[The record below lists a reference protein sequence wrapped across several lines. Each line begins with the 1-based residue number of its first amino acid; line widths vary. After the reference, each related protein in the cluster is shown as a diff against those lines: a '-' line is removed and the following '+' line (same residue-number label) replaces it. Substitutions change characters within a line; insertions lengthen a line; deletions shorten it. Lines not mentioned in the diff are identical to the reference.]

1 VLFEAQV
8 QLAPDAIAVVC
19 GDVRLTYAQL
29 NARANRLAHYL
40 IAQGVGPEQI
50 VALALPRSPELIIT
64 ILAVLKTGAAYL
76 PLDPDYPTARINFML
91 TDAQP
96 ALLLTTEHTIAC
108 ISTDTATPR
117 LVTDTPDILAVLS
130 DYPNTDPTDTDR
142 TTPLL
147 HQHPAYVIY
156 TSGSTGQP
164 KGVLIGH
171 TGIPSLAATQIE
183 RLNLNTHS
191 RVLQFASSSFDA
203 SIMEMLM
210 AFTPG
215 AALVIPPTG
224 PLADTTLTD
233 VLVTQG
239 ITHALIPPAALTNAP
254 PASLASFETLVV
266 GGEVCPVELVTTWAP
281 NRRMINAYGPTET
294 TACTTIS
301 HPLPPT
307 TQTPPPIGRP
317 ISNTRVYVL
326 DTGLQMVPP
335 GVTGELY
342 IAGAGL
348 ARGYL
353 HQPGLTAQRFVA
365 NPYGTPGERM
375 YRTGDLVRRRPD
387 GDLEF
392 VGRADDQI
400 KIRGFRIEPGEV
412 ASVLT
417 THPGV
422 AQAVVVARQDRP
434 GDQRLVAYVVA
445 DSAGQAR
452 NEQVELDQVGEWRQ
466 IYDSLY
472 AASGSVVFGPDLTG
486 WNSSYDGQPIP
497 LVQMRD
503 WCEATV
509 ARILSLRPRRVL
521 EIGVGT
527 GLLLSQLAPECDAYW
542 ATDFSAAVI
551 NALAGQVERNPE
563 LAGRVVLRTQ
573 PAHDTDGLPV
583 GVFDT
588 VILNSIVQYFP
599 TSDYLLTVLEQVVR
613 LLAPGGAVFVGDVRN
628 MRLQRLLATA
638 VQLRRANPTTD
649 LPTLRRAIEQA
660 VVVEKELLVDPEFFT
675 TLEASNTDIGGVDI
689 HIKRGR
695 HHNELTRYRYDVTLY
710 KHPITSLPLG
720 QAPQLGWGRQISDLP
735 AFTDYLTTQ
744 HPDIVRLSGVPN
756 VRIAAEAALAR
767 AVQAGSPPAELR
779 SHLHAA
785 EASHGLDSDGLD
797 PEALHALGQRC
808 GYWVGITWSATTPE
822 ALDVTFVDTAQI
834 TSAVPVGLYTPVR
847 AAGTPLSSLTN
858 NPTTTRETSA
868 LISQL
873 RDYLRQQLPDYM
885 VPAAFVPLDK
895 LPLTPNGKLDHKAL
909 PAPEFG
915 SAGTGRAPRTPQEQL
930 LCELFAEVLGLAGV
944 GVDDDFFDLGGHSLL
959 ATRLLARIR
968 AALGVELEVPALFE
982 TPTPAGVAARLGSAG
997 PARLALKA
1005 GERPDVVPLSF
1016 AQRRLWFL
1024 HQMEGPSAT
1033 YNIPLALRLSG
1044 EVNHPALQA
1053 ALSDLIQR
1061 HESLRTVFPQ
1071 VKGVPCQQV
1080 LDVHEACAL
1089 LRVTETTAVELPEV
1103 VAKAARYG
1111 FDLAAEP
1118 PVRAELFAVAPDEQV
1133 LLLLVHHIAGD
1144 GWSLGPLSRDLAQ
1157 AYAARCRGEAPGW
1170 APLPVQYA
1178 DYTLWQHRLLGDPA
1192 DPHSLFAVQ
1201 VGYWTQALAGLPEQ
1215 LVLPTDR
1222 PRPAVASHRGDAL
1235 TVGLDAVLHQGL
1247 TNLARRS
1254 GASLFMVLQ
1263 AGLAALLSRVGAG
1276 EDIPIGSAIAGRT
1289 DQALDDLVGFF
1300 VNTLVLRTD
1309 TSGDPTFAQLV
1320 RRVRETA
1327 LAAYA
1332 HQDVPFEY
1340 LVEAL
1345 NPSRS
1350 LAHHPLFQVALG
1362 LQNTPQAH
1370 FELPGLDSS
1379 PVWVS
1384 TGAAKFDLTINL
1396 FERHHPDGTPAGIE
1410 GTIEYTSD
1418 LFDATTVD
1426 TLFARWTRLL
1436 HTAVADPD
1444 QPIGR
1449 IDVLTGE
1456 ERRRLLV
1463 DYNDTTRPV
1472 AHTTVPELFQTQARS
1487 TPDAI
1492 AVVFN
1497 DTTLTYTQLNKRANQ
1512 LAHAL
1517 IVQGVGP
1524 EQIVALAL
1532 PRSAEL
1538 VIALMAVLKTG
1549 AAYLPLDP
1557 DYPTA
1562 RINLMLTDAQPA
1574 LLLTTEH
1581 TASCIPEDATAPRL
1595 VTDTPDTIRAL
1606 NDCADTDPTD
1616 TDRTTPLLPQHPAYV
1631 IYTSGSTGT
1640 PKGVV
1645 ISQLNTVDLMEWAVS
1660 DIGARQLS
1668 RVLATTSL
1676 NFDVSV
1682 FEIFAPLITGGTI
1695 EMARDLLVLTERRWA
1710 GSLISAVPSAFSS
1723 LINHGGIDV
1732 DAQMVV
1738 FAGEALSAR
1747 VVNEARAALSDC
1759 RVANIYGPTEATVY
1773 STAWYSDGAMDR
1785 TPPIGRPIVN
1795 TRVYVLDTGL
1805 QLAPPGVTGELYI
1818 AGAGLARGYLR
1829 RPGLTAERFV
1839 ANPFG
1844 VSGGRMY
1851 RTGDLARWRSNGDL
1865 EFVGRVDDQVKV
1877 RGFRIEL
1884 SEIETVLT
1892 THPEVAQA
1900 VVVAREDQPDH
1911 KHLIAYLV
1919 AAGHGCRGHVLRE
1932 FLRERLP
1939 EYMVPSVF
1947 VVVDALPLTANGK
1960 LNRHALP
1967 AAEPPVDES
1976 GRGPRTPQEQ
1986 ILCDL
1991 FGQVLGLAR
2000 VGVDDDFFALGGD
2013 SIVSIQ
2019 LVSRAR
2025 AAGVVITV
2033 RDVFEHRTVV
2043 GLAGVAADLD
2053 EVADEGAGAG
2063 IGVVAP
2069 TPIMCWLRERGG
2081 PIAGFHQSM
2090 LLRVPPGLGTERVA
2104 AALRAVL
2111 DHHDVLR
2118 SRLRYPPNASTSG
2131 QWVLDIT
2138 PAGTV
2143 PAADLVHRVEVA
2155 DLDTEK
2161 LRGVISHEAAAAAG
2175 RLAPEAGV
2183 MVQLVWFDA
2192 GADRPGR
2199 LLVLVHHLVV
2209 DGVSWRVLLPDLIAA
2224 WQMITAGHQP
2234 RLDPVGTSMRRW
2246 SQHLQAAA
2254 HDQRRLEE
2262 MPLWT
2267 QVLSTPDPL
2276 LTDRLLDP
2284 HRDLARVARHL
2295 TVTLPPEVTG
2305 PLLTRVPTAFHGG
2318 INDVLLTALA
2328 LAIASWRRRHG
2339 RGEGSAVLVEVEGH
2353 GREEILDGVDLSRTM
2368 GWFTTLFPVRLDPGV
2383 DWEHVHTSGPELGA
2397 AVKQVKEQ
2405 LRALP
2410 DHGIGFGLLRY
2421 LNSQTGPQ
2429 LAALA
2434 RPQIGFNYLGRFP
2447 AAGSAGVP
2455 GSAEGAGNAEWAL
2468 APEATG
2474 LGADSDPDMPVAHGL
2489 EVNALVRDHRDH
2501 SQGPCLDATWSWVPD
2516 MWSEHDVHEIAQH
2529 WFHTLNT
2536 LVEHGSQPSAG
2547 GHTPTDFPLVTLNQ
2561 HQIDHLEATYPG
2573 VEDILPL
2580 SPMQEGLL
2588 FHALYDHDT
2597 TDVYTVQLILDV
2609 DAPLE
2614 GPTLRAA
2621 AQVLLNRHPNLRAS
2635 FPQLD
2640 SGRPVQIIPHHITL
2654 PWNEIDLCEVSE
2666 ADAQAQVA
2674 RLAANDYARRFDL
2687 SCPPLLRFTLAHLSP
2702 QRHRLIMTFHHIL
2715 FDGWSLPVLLRE
2727 LTALYTTPQDTSAL
2741 PRVTPYRDYLAWL
2754 AHQDHSAAEQAWR
2767 HALAGLAAPTRLTPA
2782 DPRRASMIPE
2792 RMTIEVPPELTAA
2805 LHEYARR
2812 HGLTLNTILQ
2822 GTWAILL
2829 SRMSGHHDVVFGAVV
2844 SGRPPDIPGIET
2856 MVGLLINMVPV
2867 RVHLDPTETLTTMMV
2882 RLQDE
2887 QSALTAHHH
2896 LGLAHIQ
2903 QLAGI
2908 GELFDTA
2915 MVFENYSWDSP
2926 TPNTAPTSPTGLP
2939 LTPLTSHDA
2948 THYPLTLLIC
2958 PTPHLHL
2965 RLDYRNDLFD
2975 QASIN
2980 TLATRLIHLL
2990 HTTVTNPD
2998 QRIGRIGLLTTGERH
3013 QILET
3018 WNDTTAPIPQACLP
3032 EVFQTQ
3038 VAINPAAIAVV
3049 FQDTELSYAQL
3060 NKRANHLAH
3069 ALIARGVG
3077 PEHIVAIALP
3087 RSIDM
3092 VVAMLAVLK
3101 AGAAYLPLDPDYP
3114 PARLA
3119 FMLTDA
3125 HPALLLTTTQ
3135 TLERVPDT
3143 LSTTA
3148 LIIDDPRT
3156 RAVLDTYP
3164 DTDPTDTHRATPL
3177 TPAHPAYVIYTS
3189 GSTGTPKG
3197 VVVTHAGIPSLAA
3210 AQVERLG
3217 VGAGSR
3223 VLQFASPSFD
3233 ASFWELCLAL
3243 LSGAALVVAPPARLL
3258 PGAPLAALV
3267 GDQRVTHATV
3277 PPSALA
3283 ALPAD
3288 AGLPSAMTVVTAGE
3302 ACPVELVTAWSP
3314 GRRMINAYGPTETT
3328 VCATMSDP
3336 LSPATPAPPPIG
3348 RPLPNM
3354 RVFVLDAGLCPV
3366 PVGVAGELY
3375 VAGMGLARGYLHQP
3389 GLTAGRFVANPF
3401 GAPGERM
3408 YRTGDL
3414 VRWRPDGTLEFV
3426 GRADDQVKV
3435 RGFRIELG
3443 EIEAVL
3449 AKRDEVARSA
3459 VVAGEDGSGGKR
3471 LVGYLVPSGATERI
3485 DTVELRR
3492 QLARTLPDH
3501 LVPSALVVVPQLP
3514 LTPSGKVDRRALA
3527 LRPVERAAS
3536 APWAAPRGDL
3546 EQKIAELWSHVLEVE
3561 QVGADDNFFDLG
3573 GHSLLLVPLQ
3583 SGLATL
3589 VGRPVPIVDLFTHP
3603 TVAAQARHLG
3613 RTAAASATL
3622 AAARERAQR
3631 QRLSR
3636 RRRPAVSTR
3645 KDAPPHD

>member
-1 VLFEAQV
+1 EPVSEWVLPIVDVSDDADPRAAAHAWMTLDVARPMDLTVGPLFSYALIKLRSDRFVWYQSYHHIVMDGFSCSLIARRVAEVYTALVQGRACDQSTFGSLRQLLDSDSAYRGSEQFAQDRAYWVKRFADQPEPARLVGRSSTTPESFVHQVSCLSPSSVDRVRAAARQARVPWSRMVLTAVAVYVHRLTGIQDVVVGLPVTARQGSLLQRVPGMVSNVLPLRLSVRPEVSPADLIGQVAREVREVLAHQRYRGEDLHRDLGLPGQVGTSFTPMINILSFDCDLRFAGHPSMTHTVSAGLIGDLSILVWDRKDGSGLRIGWQAHPDVCDQNDLATHQQRFLSLLDTLVAADPDQPIRRIDVLTAEERHRVLEIWNNTTHPIPAASLSVLFEAQV
-8 QLAPDAIAVVC
+8 QVAPDAIAVVC
-19 GDVRLTYAQL
+19 GDVRLSYAQL

-96 ALLLTTEHTIAC
+96 ALLLTTEHTTAC
-108 ISTDTATPR
+108 ISTDAAAPR

-142 TTPLL
+142 ATPLL

-164 KGVLIGH
+164 KGVLISH
-171 TGIPSLAATQIE
+171 TGISSLAATQIE
-183 RLNLNTHS
+183 RLNLNAHS

-203 SIMEMLM
+203 FIMEMLM

-224 PLADTTLTD
+224 PLADTTLID

-239 ITHALIPPAALTNAP
+239 ITHALIPPAALTYAS
-254 PASLASFETLVV
+254 PADLASFETLVV
-266 GGEVCPVELVTTWAP
+266 GGEACPVELVTTWSP
-281 NRRMINAYGPTET
+281 HRRMINAYGPTET
-294 TACTTIS
+294 TACTTMS
-301 HPLPPT
+301 GPLPHT
-307 TQTPPPIGRP
+307 ISTPPPIGRP
-317 ISNTRVYVL
+317 ITNTRVYVL
-326 DTGLQMVPP
+326 DTGLQLVPP
-335 GVTGELY
+335 GATGELY

-365 NPYGTPGERM
+365 APYGTPGERM
-375 YRTGDLVRRRPD
+375 YRTGDLVRWRPD
-387 GDLEF
+387 GDVEF

-434 GDQRLVAYVVA
+434 GHQRLVAYVVA

-527 GLLLSQLAPECDAYW
+527 GLLLSQLAPECDTYW

-573 PAHDTDGLPV
+573 PAHDTEGLPV

-599 TSDYLLTVLEQVVR
+599 TSDYLLRVLEQVVR
-613 LLAPGGAVFVGDVRN
+613 LVTPGGAVFVGDVRN
-628 MRLQRLLATA
+628 LRLQRLLATA
-638 VQLRRANPTTD
+638 VQLRRANSTTD

-689 HIKRGR
+689 QIKRGR

-735 AFTDYLTTQ
+735 ALTDYLSTQ
-744 HPDIVRLSGVPN
+744 HPDMVRLSGVPN
-756 VRIAAEAALAR
+756 ARIAAEAALAR

-785 EASHGLDSDGLD
+785 EASDGLDWDGLDWDGLD

-847 AAGTPLSSLTN
+847 AASTPLSSLTN
-858 NPTTTRETSA
+858 NPTTTRGTSA

-873 RDYLRQQLPDYM
+873 RDYLRQQLPEYM

-895 LPLTPNGKLDHKAL
+895 VPLTPNGKLDHKAL

-915 SAGTGRAPRTPQEQL
+915 SAGIGRAPRTPQEQL
-930 LCELFAEVLGLAGV
+930 LCELFAEVLGLVGV

-968 AALGVELEVPALFE
+968 ATLGVELEVPALFE

-1044 EVNHPALQA
+1044 TVNHPALQA

-1080 LDVHEACAL
+1080 LDVHEACVV
-1089 LRVTETTAVELPEV
+1089 LRVTETTAAELPDML
-1103 VAKAARYG
+1103 ARAARYG
-1111 FDLAAEP
+1111 FDLSVEP
-1118 PVRAELFAVAPDEQV
+1118 PVRAELFVVAPDEQV

-1144 GWSLGPLSRDLAQ
+1144 GWSLGPLARDLAQ
-1157 AYAARCRGEAPGW
+1157 AYAARCRGAAPDW

-1178 DYTLWQHRLLGDPA
+1178 DYTLWQHRLLGDPD
-1192 DPHSLFAVQ
+1192 DPTSLFAVQ

-1215 LVLPTDR
+1215 LLLPTDR

-1247 TNLARRS
+1247 TNLARRN

-1289 DQALDDLVGFF
+1289 DQALDDVVGFF

-1309 TSGDPTFAQLV
+1309 TSGNPTFAQLV

-1345 NPSRS
+1345 NPTRS
-1350 LAHHPLFQVALG
+1350 LAHHSLFQVALG

-1370 FELPGLDSS
+1370 LELPGLDSS
-1379 PVWVS
+1379 AVWVP
-1384 TGAAKFDLTINL
+1384 TGTAKFDLTINL
-1396 FERHHPDGTPAGIE
+1396 LEHHHPDGTPAGIE
-1410 GTIEYTSD
+1410 GTIEYASD
-1418 LFDATTVD
+1418 LFDATTID
-1426 TLFARWTRLL
+1426 TLFERWTRLL
-1436 HTAVADPD
+1436 HTAAADPD

-1449 IDVLTGE
+1449 IDVLT
-1456 ERRRLLV
+1456 
-1463 DYNDTTRPV
+1463 
-1472 AHTTVPELFQTQARS
+1472 
-1487 TPDAI
+1487 
-1492 AVVFN
+1492 
-1497 DTTLTYTQLNKRANQ
+1497 
-1512 LAHAL
+1512 
-1517 IVQGVGP
+1517 
-1524 EQIVALAL
+1524 
-1532 PRSAEL
+1532 
-1538 VIALMAVLKTG
+1538 
-1549 AAYLPLDP
+1549 
-1557 DYPTA
+1557 
-1562 RINLMLTDAQPA
+1562 
-1574 LLLTTEH
+1574 TE
-1581 TASCIPEDATAPRL
+1581 
-1595 VTDTPDTIRAL
+1595 
-1606 NDCADTDPTD
+1606 
-1616 TDRTTPLLPQHPAYV
+1616 
-1631 IYTSGSTGT
+1631 
-1640 PKGVV
+1640 
-1645 ISQLNTVDLMEWAVS
+1645 
-1660 DIGARQLS
+1660 
-1668 RVLATTSL
+1668 
-1676 NFDVSV
+1676 
-1682 FEIFAPLITGGTI
+1682 
-1695 EMARDLLVLTERRWA
+1695 
-1710 GSLISAVPSAFSS
+1710 
-1723 LINHGGIDV
+1723 
-1732 DAQMVV
+1732 
-1738 FAGEALSAR
+1738 
-1747 VVNEARAALSDC
+1747 
-1759 RVANIYGPTEATVY
+1759 
-1773 STAWYSDGAMDR
+1773 
-1785 TPPIGRPIVN
+1785 
-1795 TRVYVLDTGL
+1795 
-1805 QLAPPGVTGELYI
+1805 
-1818 AGAGLARGYLR
+1818 
-1829 RPGLTAERFV
+1829 
-1839 ANPFG
+1839 
-1844 VSGGRMY
+1844 
-1851 RTGDLARWRSNGDL
+1851 
-1865 EFVGRVDDQVKV
+1865 
-1877 RGFRIEL
+1877 
-1884 SEIETVLT
+1884 
-1892 THPEVAQA
+1892 
-1900 VVVAREDQPDH
+1900 
-1911 KHLIAYLV
+1911 
-1919 AAGHGCRGHVLRE
+1919 
-1932 FLRERLP
+1932 
-1939 EYMVPSVF
+1939 
-1947 VVVDALPLTANGK
+1947 
-1960 LNRHALP
+1960 
-1967 AAEPPVDES
+1967 
-1976 GRGPRTPQEQ
+1976 
-1986 ILCDL
+1986 
-1991 FGQVLGLAR
+1991 
-2000 VGVDDDFFALGGD
+2000 
-2013 SIVSIQ
+2013 
-2019 LVSRAR
+2019 
-2025 AAGVVITV
+2025 
-2033 RDVFEHRTVV
+2033 
-2043 GLAGVAADLD
+2043 
-2053 EVADEGAGAG
+2053 
-2063 IGVVAP
+2063 
-2069 TPIMCWLRERGG
+2069 
-2081 PIAGFHQSM
+2081 
-2090 LLRVPPGLGTERVA
+2090 
-2104 AALRAVL
+2104 
-2111 DHHDVLR
+2111 
-2118 SRLRYPPNASTSG
+2118 
-2131 QWVLDIT
+2131 
-2138 PAGTV
+2138 
-2143 PAADLVHRVEVA
+2143 
-2155 DLDTEK
+2155 
-2161 LRGVISHEAAAAAG
+2161 
-2175 RLAPEAGV
+2175 
-2183 MVQLVWFDA
+2183 
-2192 GADRPGR
+2192 
-2199 LLVLVHHLVV
+2199 
-2209 DGVSWRVLLPDLIAA
+2209 
-2224 WQMITAGHQP
+2224 
-2234 RLDPVGTSMRRW
+2234 
-2246 SQHLQAAA
+2246 
-2254 HDQRRLEE
+2254 
-2262 MPLWT
+2262 
-2267 QVLSTPDPL
+2267 
-2276 LTDRLLDP
+2276 
-2284 HRDLARVARHL
+2284 
-2295 TVTLPPEVTG
+2295 
-2305 PLLTRVPTAFHGG
+2305 
-2318 INDVLLTALA
+2318 
-2328 LAIASWRRRHG
+2328 
-2339 RGEGSAVLVEVEGH
+2339 
-2353 GREEILDGVDLSRTM
+2353 
-2368 GWFTTLFPVRLDPGV
+2368 
-2383 DWEHVHTSGPELGA
+2383 
-2397 AVKQVKEQ
+2397 
-2405 LRALP
+2405 
-2410 DHGIGFGLLRY
+2410 
-2421 LNSQTGPQ
+2421 
-2429 LAALA
+2429 
-2434 RPQIGFNYLGRFP
+2434 
-2447 AAGSAGVP
+2447 
-2455 GSAEGAGNAEWAL
+2455 
-2468 APEATG
+2468 
-2474 LGADSDPDMPVAHGL
+2474 
-2489 EVNALVRDHRDH
+2489 
-2501 SQGPCLDATWSWVPD
+2501 
-2516 MWSEHDVHEIAQH
+2516 
-2529 WFHTLNT
+2529 
-2536 LVEHGSQPSAG
+2536 
-2547 GHTPTDFPLVTLNQ
+2547 
-2561 HQIDHLEATYPG
+2561 
-2573 VEDILPL
+2573 
-2580 SPMQEGLL
+2580 
-2588 FHALYDHDT
+2588 
-2597 TDVYTVQLILDV
+2597 
-2609 DAPLE
+2609 
-2614 GPTLRAA
+2614 
-2621 AQVLLNRHPNLRAS
+2621 
-2635 FPQLD
+2635 
-2640 SGRPVQIIPHHITL
+2640 
-2654 PWNEIDLCEVSE
+2654 
-2666 ADAQAQVA
+2666 
-2674 RLAANDYARRFDL
+2674 
-2687 SCPPLLRFTLAHLSP
+2687 
-2702 QRHRLIMTFHHIL
+2702 
-2715 FDGWSLPVLLRE
+2715 
-2727 LTALYTTPQDTSAL
+2727 
-2741 PRVTPYRDYLAWL
+2741 
-2754 AHQDHSAAEQAWR
+2754 
-2767 HALAGLAAPTRLTPA
+2767 
-2782 DPRRASMIPE
+2782 
-2792 RMTIEVPPELTAA
+2792 
-2805 LHEYARR
+2805 
-2812 HGLTLNTILQ
+2812 
-2822 GTWAILL
+2822 
-2829 SRMSGHHDVVFGAVV
+2829 
-2844 SGRPPDIPGIET
+2844 
-2856 MVGLLINMVPV
+2856 
-2867 RVHLDPTETLTTMMV
+2867 
-2882 RLQDE
+2882 
-2887 QSALTAHHH
+2887 
-2896 LGLAHIQ
+2896 
-2903 QLAGI
+2903 
-2908 GELFDTA
+2908 
-2915 MVFENYSWDSP
+2915 
-2926 TPNTAPTSPTGLP
+2926 
-2939 LTPLTSHDA
+2939 
-2948 THYPLTLLIC
+2948 
-2958 PTPHLHL
+2958 
-2965 RLDYRNDLFD
+2965 
-2975 QASIN
+2975 
-2980 TLATRLIHLL
+2980 
-2990 HTTVTNPD
+2990 
-2998 QRIGRIGLLTTGERH
+2998 ERH

-3032 EVFQTQ
+3032 ELFQAQ
-3038 VAINPAAIAVV
+3038 VAVNPAAIAVV

-3060 NKRANHLAH
+3060 NTAANHLAH
-3069 ALIARGVG
+3069 HVIAQGVG

-3087 RSIDM
+3087 RGIDM

-3125 HPALLLTTTQ
+3125 HPALLLTTMQ

-3143 LSTTA
+3143 LSIPA
-3148 LIIDDPRT
+3148 LIIDDPRI

-3164 DTDPTDTHRATPL
+3164 DTDPTDTHRLTPL

-3189 GSTGTPKG
+3189 GSTGAPKG
-3197 VVVTHAGIPSLAA
+3197 VVVTHTGILSLVA

-3217 VGAGSR
+3217 IGESAR

-3243 LSGAALVVAPPARLL
+3243 LSGAALVMAPPARLL
-3258 PGAPLAALV
+3258 PGAPLAALL
-3267 GDQRVTHATV
+3267 GEQRVTHVTV

-3283 ALPAD
+3283 ALPTE
-3288 AGLPSAMTVVTAGE
+3288 AGVPPAMTVITAGE
-3302 ACPVELVTAWSP
+3302 ACPVNLVTAWSP

-3366 PVGVAGELY
+3366 PVRVAGELY
-3375 VAGMGLARGYLHQP
+3375 VAGMGLARGYVHQP

-3408 YRTGDL
+3408 YRTGDV
-3414 VRWRPDGTLEFV
+3414 VRWCPDGTLEFV

-3459 VVAGEDGSGGKR
+3459 VVACEDGSGGKR
-3471 LVGYLVPSGATERI
+3471 LVGYLVPSGATKGI
-3485 DTVELRR
+3485 DTLELRR

-3527 LRPVERAAS
+3527 LRPVERAAN
-3536 APWAAPRGDL
+3536 APWTAPRGDL

-3583 SGLATL
+3583 SGLAAL
-3589 VGRPVPIVDLFTHP
+3589 VARPVRIVDLFTHP

-3636 RRRPAVSTR
+3636 RRRPAAPTR
-3645 KDAPPHD
+3645 KDSPPHD